1 VNSRVETVQSS
12 LQEGIIMKRFKLKR
26 LAGAALA
33 LGLGATT
40 VQAAEFGNI
49 TINGYGH
56 QSFLRAT
63 HNEFLGADRSGSFS
77 DNTFA
82 LVLTAKLDDKS
93 KVWSQIASISGSS
106 LDVHWFYVDR
116 VLSDQLTV
124 RAGKVLAPLGFY
136 NEYIDARYLQQST
149 ILPSLYQPDTDLV
162 DEAYG
167 GAGLTWTQPVGNGRM
182 DFDLYGGQIVEHSSV
197 AGQQKQKGLVGG
209 RIDWH
214 TPIDGLRLMAS
225 AATKTQLTLGDPADT
240 RKTSA
245 ILSAGW
251 SQNRLDL
258 KSEYGWI
265 QRSMGG
271 RTDSTHVW
279 YVQAGYELTESWR
292 PFVRYERLRAPG
304 YTSDNPATFQNTLA
318 LGVTYRFNS
327 YVGLRLE
334 NHFNRGY
341 AQPVLSGE
349 TAAGTG
355 VKDWQMFGASV
366 VFMF

>member
-1 VNSRVETVQSS
+1 
-12 LQEGIIMKRFKLKR
+12 MKAFTLKR

-33 LGLGATT
+33 LGLCAPA
-40 VQAAEFGNI
+40 VHAAEFGNI
-49 TINGYGH
+49 TLNGYGH
-56 QSFLRAT
+56 QSFLRST

-77 DNTFA
+77 DNIFA
-82 LVLTAKLDDKS
+82 LVVTAKLDERS
-93 KVWSQIASISGSS
+93 KVWAQIASISGSS

-136 NEYIDARYLQQST
+136 NEYIDARILQQST
-149 ILPSLYQPDTDLV
+149 ILPSLYQPNTDLV

-182 DFDLYGGQIVEHSSV
+182 DFDLYGGQIVEHASV
-197 AGQQKQKGLVGG
+197 ASQQKQKGLVGG
-209 RIDWH
+209 RVDWR

-225 AATKTQLTLGDPADT
+225 ASTKTQLNAGDPADT

-251 SQNRLDL
+251 NQDRLDI

-265 QRSMGG
+265 ERSMGG
-271 RTDSTHVW
+271 RTDTTNVW
-279 YVQAGYELTESWR
+279 YVQAGYDLTESWR
-292 PFVRYERLRAPG
+292 PFARYEMLRAPG
-304 YTSDNPATFQNTLA
+304 YSADNPATYQNTLA
-318 LGVTYRFNS
+318 LGVTYRINANLA
-327 YVGLRLE
+327 LRIE

-349 TAAGTG
+349 TAAGAG

-366 VFMF
+366 LFMF